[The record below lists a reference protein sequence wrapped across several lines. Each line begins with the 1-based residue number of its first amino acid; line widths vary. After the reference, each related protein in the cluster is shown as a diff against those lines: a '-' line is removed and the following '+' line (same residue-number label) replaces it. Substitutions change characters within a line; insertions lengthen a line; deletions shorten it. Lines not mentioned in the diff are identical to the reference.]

1 MPDLPHPDDVTAA
14 GHMLGVPTHPE
25 RGGRM
30 RTRDRAKTMRAIQVA
45 ETLDDNADDDAG
57 PDFAATLA
65 STHTR
70 LTEAGLTTTAA
81 DRIVA
86 AIAPAV
92 WRDTTK

>member
-1 MPDLPHPDDVTAA
+1 
-14 GHMLGVPTHPE
+14 MLGVPTHPT

-30 RTRDRAKTMRAIQVA
+30 RTRDRARTMRAIQVA
-45 ETLDDNADDDAG
+45 ETLDDNEDDES

-65 STHTR
+65 STHSL
-70 LTEAGLTTTAA
+70 LTEAGLTTAAA

>member
-1 MPDLPHPDDVTAA
+1 
-14 GHMLGVPTHPE
+14 MLGVPTHPE

-45 ETLDDNADDDAG
+45 ETLDDNDDEES

>member
-45 ETLDDNADDDAG
+45 ETLDDNEDDES

-65 STHTR
+65 STHSL

>member
-1 MPDLPHPDDVTAA
+1 
-14 GHMLGVPTHPE
+14 MLGVPTHPA

-30 RTRDRAKTMRAIQVA
+30 RTRDRARTMRAIQVA
-45 ETLDDNADDDAG
+45 ETLDDNEDDES

-65 STHTR
+65 STHSL
-70 LTEAGLTTTAA
+70 LTEAGLTTAAA

>member
-1 MPDLPHPDDVTAA
+1 MPDLPHPDDVAAA

-45 ETLDDNADDDAG
+45 ETLDDNEDDES

-65 STHTR
+65 STHSL

>member
-1 MPDLPHPDDVTAA
+1 
-14 GHMLGVPTHPE
+14 
-25 RGGRM
+25 M

-45 ETLDDNADDDAG
+45 ETLDDNDDEES

-65 STHTR
+65 STHSR
-70 LTEAGLTTTAA
+70 LTEAGLTTAAA

>member
-30 RTRDRAKTMRAIQVA
+30 RTRDRARTMRAIQVA
-45 ETLDDNADDDAG
+45 ETLPDDEDDEPG
-57 PDFAATLA
+57 PDFAATIA
-65 STHTR
+65 NTHV
-70 LTEAGLTTTAA
+70 LLIKAGLDPSAA

>member
-45 ETLDDNADDDAG
+45 ETLDDNDDEES

>member
-45 ETLDDNADDDAG
+45 ETLDDNDDEES

-65 STHTR
+65 STHSR

>member
-45 ETLDDNADDDAG
+45 ETLDDNEDDAS

-81 DRIVA
+81 DRVVA

>member
-1 MPDLPHPDDVTAA
+1 
-14 GHMLGVPTHPE
+14 
-25 RGGRM
+25 M

-45 ETLDDNADDDAG
+45 ETLDDNEDDDTG
-57 PDFAATLA
+57 PDFAAALA